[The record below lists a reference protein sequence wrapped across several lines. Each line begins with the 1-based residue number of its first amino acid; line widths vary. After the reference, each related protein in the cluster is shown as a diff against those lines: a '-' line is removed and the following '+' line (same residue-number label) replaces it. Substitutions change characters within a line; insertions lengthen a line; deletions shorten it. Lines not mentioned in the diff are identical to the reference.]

1 MGLGWVCWRDAL
13 RGESGESE
21 GNFRACLAGDAVGL
35 GFRGLGSVF
44 VAFGFVGATK
54 IPPDL
59 YKFITLDGGKKRLCR
74 KYKSFIIFYH
84 TRRTHYGVAAIVYVI
99 AKSEKTRRQKLS

>member
-13 RGESGESE
+13 GGESGESE
-21 GNFRACLAGDAVGL
+21 WNFRADLAGDADAL
-35 GFRGLGSVF
+35 GERGLGTVF
-44 VAFGFVGATK
+44 AGFALDEATK
-54 IPPDL
+54 FPPDL
-59 YKFITLDGGKKRLCR
+59 YKLINLAGGKKRLCR

-84 TRRTHYGVAAIVYVI
+84 TRRTHYGVAANVYVI